1 MAFFWFKIFLEIN
14 INDKNSSPV
23 KKYVLLALL
32 LCLSI
37 HLFAQDYPKS
47 LLKGVLYDH
56 NSRQPLMYA
65 SIFVI
70 NSNTGVISNEE
81 GQYAIDISSF
91 GLQDSVRFQHM
102 GYQIKDVA
110 ISDLLHSA
118 DVHLEE
124 NIINISETL
133 IFGNEQDP
141 EFIVQQVLLY
151 ADSNYHK
158 DYSASEVFVRKRDE
172 SDLLLFKLD
181 YKKSTISDIDQEAI
195 AMAEQKMPR
204 HSTSYTDFLGEMLS
218 SPEKSDSLR
227 IKIKP
232 KKVVSLKDKDITEI
246 DQLAQVFEDAFKK
259 TDSLEYWKIKTGI
272 IGSKIGFD
280 FKDTTLNLEVD
291 EMLVKDFADNLYYDL
306 RDYQFDNEDMWDFLN
321 KPSSYSFTL
330 VGGTQLQGQDIY
342 IIDFSPKNKGLYKG
356 RLYISLS
363 SYALLR
369 ADFYYAEGKHGRN
382 FKLMGISFKEEEY
395 KISVNFE
402 KTDERYHL
410 KYFSF
415 KKVSSFGINRKLA
428 LLKKRKKALF
438 DKTLLELKG
447 AIDMQ
452 LRSQQSFECL
462 LLFHEHISPSDY
474 HHYEQ
479 SKKMKVLHVDQFDDN
494 LWQGYDILQP
504 TKQMREYKK
513 ISY

>member
-1 MAFFWFKIFLEIN
+1 M
-14 INDKNSSPV
+14 
-23 KKYVLLALL
+23 KKYELLALL

-37 HLFAQDYPKS
+37 QLFAQDHPKS
-47 LLKGVLYDH
+47 ILKGVLYDH

-70 NSNTGVISNEE
+70 NSNTGVISNEQ

-91 GLQDSVRFQHM
+91 GLQDSIRFQYM

-118 DVHLEE
+118 DVDLEE

-133 IFGNEQDP
+133 IFGNQQDP

-151 ADSNYHK
+151 ADSNYYN

-181 YKKSTISDIDQEAI
+181 YKKSTISEIDQDAI
-195 AMAEQKMPR
+195 TTAQQKMPR

-218 SPEKSDSLR
+218 SPDKTDSLR

-272 IGSKIGFD
+272 IGAKLGFD
-280 FKDTTLNLEVD
+280 FQDTTLNLQED
-291 EMLVKDFADNLYYDL
+291 EMLVEDFANNLYYDL
-306 RDYQFDNEDMWDFLN
+306 NDYQFDNEDIWDFLH
-321 KPSSYSFTL
+321 KTSRYSFTL
-330 VGGTQLQGQDIY
+330 VGGTRLQGQDIY
-342 IIDFSPKNKGLYKG
+342 VIDFSPKKKGLFKG
-356 RLYISLS
+356 RLYISLF

-369 ADFYYAEGKHGRN
+369 ADFHYAEGKHGRN
-382 FKLMGISFKEEEY
+382 FKLMGISLKQEGY

-402 KTDERYHL
+402 KIDEGYHL

-415 KKVSSFGINRKLA
+415 KKVSRFGIDRKIA
-428 LLKKRKKALF
+428 LLKKRKKLLF
-438 DKTLLELKG
+438 DKTLLEIKG
-447 AIDMQ
+447 AIDMHV
-452 LRSQQSFECL
+452 RSQQSFEWL
-462 LLFHEHISPSDY
+462 LLSHEVISPSDY
-474 HHYEQ
+474 YNFEQ
-479 SKKMKVLHVDQFDDN
+479 RKKMKVKYVEKFDDS
-494 LWQGYDILQP
+494 LWEGYGILEP

-513 ISY
+513 VSY

>member
-1 MAFFWFKIFLEIN
+1 MN
-14 INDKNSSPV
+14 VYDTNSSPM
-23 KKYVLLALL
+23 KTHKLLVLL
-32 LCLSI
+32 LCFSLQ
-37 HLFAQDYPKS
+37 LFAQDNTNS
-47 LLKGVLYDH
+47 LLKGVIYDS
-56 NSRQPLMYA
+56 NSQQPLMYA
-65 SIFVI
+65 SVFVL
-70 NSNTGVISNEE
+70 NSNTGVISNEQ
-81 GQYAIDISSF
+81 GQYAIDISAF
-91 GLQDSVRFQHM
+91 GLQDSVRFQYM

-110 ISDLLHSA
+110 ISYLLHSA

-124 NIINISETL
+124 NIININETL
-133 IFGNEQDP
+133 IFGLEQDP

-181 YKKSTISDIDQEAI
+181 YKKSTISEIDQDAI
-195 AMAEQKMPR
+195 TTAQQKMPR
-204 HSTSYTDFLGEMLS
+204 HSTSYTDFLGEILS
-218 SPEKSDSLR
+218 SPDKTDSLR

-272 IGSKIGFD
+272 IGGKVGFN
-280 FKDTTLNLEVD
+280 FQDTTLNLQED
-291 EMLVKDFADNLYYDL
+291 EMVVEDFANNLYYDL
-306 RDYQFDNEDMWDFLN
+306 NDYQFDNEDMWDFLH
-321 KPSSYSFTL
+321 KPSRYSFTL
-330 VGGTQLQGQDIY
+330 VGGTRLQGQDIY
-342 IIDFSPKNKGLYKG
+342 IIDFSHKNKGLYEG

-369 ADFYYAEGKHGRN
+369 ADFHYAEGKHGRN

-415 KKVSSFGINRKLA
+415 NKVSSFGIDRKLA

-452 LRSQQSFECL
+452 VRTQQSFECL
-462 LLFHEHISPSDY
+462 LLSHEDISPSDY
-474 HHYEQ
+474 HHFEQ
-479 SKKMKVLHVDQFDDN
+479 SKKMKVIYVDQFDDS
-494 LWQGYDILQP
+494 LWQGYDILEP
-504 TKQMREYKK
+504 TQQMREYKK

>member
-1 MAFFWFKIFLEIN
+1 MNVNEI
-14 INDKNSSPV
+14 NSSPV
-23 KKYVLLALL
+23 KRYELLALL

-37 HLFAQDYPKS
+37 QLFAQDHPNS
-47 LLKGVLYDH
+47 LLKGVLYDY

-65 SIFVI
+65 NIFVKS
-70 NSNTGVISNEE
+70 SNTGVISNEQ

-91 GLQDSVRFQHM
+91 GLKDSVRFQYM

-110 ISDLLHSA
+110 ISDLLNSA
-118 DVHLEE
+118 DVYLEE
-124 NIINISETL
+124 NIINISETV

-195 AMAEQKMPR
+195 TTAEQKMPR
-204 HSTSYTDFLGEMLS
+204 HTTSYTDFLGEILT

-232 KKVVSLKDKDITEI
+232 KKVVSLKDKDIAEM
-246 DQLAQVFEDAFKK
+246 DQLAKVFEDAFKK

-280 FKDTTLNLEVD
+280 FQDTTLNLEED
-291 EMLVKDFADNLYYDL
+291 EIVVKDFANNLYYDL
-306 RDYQFDNEDMWDFLN
+306 SDYQFDNEEMWDFLH
-321 KPSSYSFTL
+321 KPSRYSFTL
-330 VGGTQLQGQDIY
+330 VGGTRIQGQDIY
-342 IIDFSPKNKGLYKG
+342 IIDFSPKNKGLYEG

-369 ADFYYAEGKHGRN
+369 ADFHYYEGKHGKN
-382 FKLMGISFKEEEY
+382 FKLMGISYKEETC
-395 KISVNFE
+395 KISINFE
-402 KTDERYHL
+402 KIHDHYHL
-410 KYFSF
+410 KYFSL
-415 KKVSSFGINRKLA
+415 KKGSSFSVDRKLA
-428 LLKKRKKALF
+428 LLKKKKKPLF
-438 DKTLLELKG
+438 DKILLELKG
-447 AIDMQ
+447 AINMQ
-452 LRSQQSFECL
+452 IRSKKSFECL
-462 LLFHEHISPSDY
+462 LLSNENISPSDY
-474 HHYEQ
+474 HNFEQ
-479 SKKMKVLHVDQFDDN
+479 IKKMKVIYVERFVDS
-494 LWQGYDILQP
+494 LWQGYDILEP
-504 TKQMREYKK
+504 TTQMREYKK

>member
-1 MAFFWFKIFLEIN
+1 MN
-14 INDKNSSPV
+14 VYDKNSSPM
-23 KKYVLLALL
+23 KKYELLALL

-37 HLFAQDYPKS
+37 QSFAQDHPNS
-47 LLKGVLYDH
+47 PLKGVLYDH

-70 NSNTGVISNEE
+70 NSNTGVISNEQ

-91 GLQDSVRFQHM
+91 RLQDSIRFQYM

-110 ISDLLHSA
+110 ISELLHSA
-118 DVHLEE
+118 DVYLEE

-133 IFGNEQDP
+133 IFGSEQDP
-141 EFIVQQVLLY
+141 DFIVQQVLLY

-172 SDLLLFKLD
+172 SDLLLFNLD
-181 YKKSTISDIDQEAI
+181 YKKSTISEIDQDAI
-195 AMAEQKMPR
+195 AMAQQKMPR

-218 SPEKSDSLR
+218 SPEKTDSLR

-232 KKVVSLKDKDITEI
+232 KKVVSLNDKDITEI

-272 IGSKIGFD
+272 IGGKLGLD
-280 FKDTTLNLEVD
+280 FQDTTLNLQED
-291 EMLVKDFADNLYYDL
+291 EIAVMDFATNLYYDL
-306 RDYQFDNEDMWDFLN
+306 NDYQFDKEDMWDFLH
-321 KPSSYSFTL
+321 KPSRYSFTL
-330 VGGTQLQGQDIY
+330 VGGTRLQGQDIY
-342 IIDFSPKNKGLYKG
+342 IIDFVPKNKGLYEG
-356 RLYISLS
+356 RLYIGLS

-369 ADFYYAEGKHGRN
+369 ADFQYAEGKHGRN
-382 FKLMGISFKEEEY
+382 FKLMGVSFKEEEY

-402 KTDERYHL
+402 KADERYHL

-415 KKVSSFGINRKLA
+415 KKVSSFGIDRKLA
-428 LLKKRKKALF
+428 LLKKRKKPLF

-452 LRSQQSFECL
+452 VRSQQSFECL
-462 LLFHEHISPSDY
+462 LLSYEDISPWDY
-474 HHYEQ
+474 HHFEQ
-479 SKKMKVLHVDQFDDN
+479 SKKMKVIYVEQFDDS
-494 LWQGYDILQP
+494 LWQGYDILEP
-504 TKQMREYKK
+504 TKQMRDYKK

>member
-1 MAFFWFKIFLEIN
+1 MNVYDIY
-14 INDKNSSPV
+14 SSPM
-23 KKYVLLALL
+23 KKYELLALL

-37 HLFAQDYPKS
+37 QLFAQDHPKS
-47 LLKGVLYDH
+47 ILKGVLYDH

-70 NSNTGVISNEE
+70 NSNTGVISNEQ
-81 GQYAIDISSF
+81 GQYTIDISSF
-91 GLQDSVRFQHM
+91 GLQDSIRFQYM

-118 DVHLEE
+118 DVDLEE

-172 SDLLLFKLD
+172 SDLLLFRLD
-181 YKKSTISDIDQEAI
+181 YKKSTISEIDQDAI
-195 AMAEQKMPR
+195 ATAQHKMPR

-218 SPEKSDSLR
+218 SPEKTDSLR

-232 KKVVSLKDKDITEI
+232 KKIVSLKDKNITEI

-272 IGSKIGFD
+272 IGSKVDFD
-280 FKDTTLNLEVD
+280 FQDTTLNLEED
-291 EMLVKDFADNLYYDL
+291 EIAVEDFATNLYYDL
-306 RDYQFDNEDMWDFLN
+306 NDYHFDNEDMWDFLY
-321 KPSSYSFTL
+321 KPSRYIFTL
-330 VGGTQLQGQDIY
+330 AGGIRHQGQDIY
-342 IIDFSPKNKGLYKG
+342 IIDFSAKNKGLYEG

-369 ADFYYAEGKHGRN
+369 ADFHYAEGKYGKN

-415 KKVSSFGINRKLA
+415 KKVSSFGIDRKLA
-428 LLKKRKKALF
+428 LLKKRKKLLF

-452 LRSQQSFECL
+452 VRSQQSFEYL
-462 LLFHEHISPSDY
+462 LLSHEDISPSDY
-474 HHYEQ
+474 HHFEQ
-479 SKKMKVLHVDQFDDN
+479 SKKIKIIYVDQFDDS
-494 LWQGYDILQP
+494 LWQGHDILEP

-513 ISY
+513 ISN